1 MILCCGEALIDMLPR
16 VTAQGED
23 AYAPYP
29 GGAVFNTAIA
39 LARLGAPSGLFC
51 GLSTDLFGETLIDAL
66 RASTVAH
73 DLAIR
78 TYRPTTLAFARLVD
92 GQPSFWFYDEN
103 TAGRMIRRDDLP
115 DIPAT
120 VGAMF
125 FGGISL
131 MVEPCGNAYEALMLR
146 EADTRLIM
154 LDPNIR
160 PGFINDETAYRARI
174 ARMIAGA
181 DIVKVSDEDLRWLD
195 GDGAI
200 ADLAAGLLSQ
210 GPKLVFVT
218 EGARGATAFARD
230 HKILVAAKK
239 VDVID
244 TVGAGDTFNA
254 GILAS
259 LHQCGALNK
268 AQIGALDR
276 DTMRAALALGVRAA
290 TVTVSRAGANP
301 PWLNEL

>member
-78 TYRPTTLAFARLVD
+78 TDRPTTLAFARLVD

-160 PGFINDETAYRARI
+160 PGFI
-174 ARMIAGA
+174 
-181 DIVKVSDEDLRWLD
+181 K
-195 GDGAI
+195 
-200 ADLAAGLLSQ
+200 
-210 GPKLVFVT
+210 
-218 EGARGATAFARD
+218 
-230 HKILVAAKK
+230 
-239 VDVID
+239 
-244 TVGAGDTFNA
+244 
-254 GILAS
+254 
-259 LHQCGALNK
+259 
-268 AQIGALDR
+268 DR
-276 DTMRAALALGVRAA
+276 KSV
-290 TVTVSRAGANP
+290 V
-301 PWLNEL
+301 